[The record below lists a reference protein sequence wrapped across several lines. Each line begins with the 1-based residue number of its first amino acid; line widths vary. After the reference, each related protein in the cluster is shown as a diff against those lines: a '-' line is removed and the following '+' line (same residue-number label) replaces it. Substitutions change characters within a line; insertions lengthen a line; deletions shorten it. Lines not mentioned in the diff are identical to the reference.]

1 VKPTRPLFLVATT
14 AIAMVVSYVVLRFWD
29 HFGTI
34 PAVPISAPITLGV
47 LAAAVLAVA
56 LGLRA
61 RFAAHRE
68 ARMRAVTGRPADR
81 PERRPIKPI
90 DPLQAARAL
99 VLAKA
104 SGLVG
109 AVFGGIYGG
118 YGVLLLGRLD
128 VDIYVS
134 RAVTCGFAFIAGVAL
149 ILAALYLERILRI
162 PPESPAAPAGKLVS
176 RA

>member
-1 VKPTRPLFLVATT
+1 
-14 AIAMVVSYVVLRFWD
+14 MVLSYVVLRFWD

-34 PAVPISAPITLGV
+34 PPVPISAPITLAV
-47 LAAAVLAVA
+47 LAAGVFALA
-56 LGLRA
+56 LGLRS
-61 RFAAHRE
+61 RFNAVRE
-68 ARMRAVTGRPADR
+68 ARIRTATGKPA
-81 PERRPIKPI
+81 EQTNRRIKPI

-118 YGVLLLGRLD
+118 YAVLLLGRLD

-134 RAVTCGFAFIAGVAL
+134 RAVTCGFAFAAGVAL
-149 ILAALYLERILRI
+149 ILAALFLERVLRI
-162 PPESPAAPAGKLVS
+162 PPESPAAPAGKLAS

>member
-1 VKPTRPLFLVATT
+1 MA
-14 AIAMVVSYVVLRFWD
+14 VSYVVLRFWD
-29 HFGTI
+29 HLGTI
-34 PAVPISAPITLGV
+34 PQVPLSAPITLGV

-61 RFAAHRE
+61 RFAANRE
-68 ARMRAVTGRPADR
+68 ARLRAATGKP
-81 PERRPIKPI
+81 PENPGRRIKPI

-109 AVFGGIYGG
+109 AIFGGIYGG
-118 YGVLLLGRLD
+118 YGLLLLGRLD
-128 VDIYVS
+128 VDIYRS
-134 RAVTCGFAFIAGVAL
+134 RAVVCGFAFGAGVAL
-149 ILAALYLERILRI
+149 ILAALFLERVLRI
-162 PPESPAAPAGKLVS
+162 PPESPAAAADKLAS

>member
-1 VKPTRPLFLVATT
+1 MKPTRPLTLVAIT
-14 AIAMVVSYVVLRFWD
+14 ALAMALSYVVLRLWD
-29 HFGTI
+29 HEGTI
-34 PAVPISAPITLGV
+34 PAVPISAPITLAV

-56 LGLRA
+56 LGLRS

-68 ARMRAVTGRPADR
+68 ARLRAATGRPPERPDR
-81 PERRPIKPI
+81 PVKPI

-109 AVFGGIYGG
+109 AIFGGGYGG
-118 YGVLLLGRLD
+118 YALLLLGRLD
-128 VDIYVS
+128 VDIYRS
-134 RAVTCGFAFIAGVAL
+134 RAITCGFAFGAGVAL
-149 ILAALYLERILRI
+149 ILAALFLERILRV
-162 PPESPAAPAGKLVS
+162 PPESPAAPAENLAS